1 MGSVDGQ
8 HQVTWKVSEMDGVG
22 GLSGT
27 CQLGRCWGGG
37 AAGDPRGSDAVNYF
51 YPCLIDGEH
60 ATQ

>member
-1 MGSVDGQ
+1 MVLGACPVPADSV
-8 HQVTWKVSEMDGVG
+8 GVG
-22 GLSGT
+22 V
-27 CQLGRCWGGG
+27 GG